1 MMNQKE
7 YSKLLLKLVQSPYG
21 GYSERMA
28 CRLLYNK
35 NSYQSFQQNIVQIDG
50 KVFIGLEGYSNYIE
64 GIPTGFFQI
73 LDKFTNGAMLVKPLP
88 KSN

>member
-1 MMNQKE
+1 MMNQAE

-35 NSYQSFQQNIVQIDG
+35 NGYLSFEKGIVKIDE
-50 KVFIGLEGYSNYIE
+50 KVFIGLEGYSSYP
-64 GIPTGFFQI
+64 GDVSTGFFHI
-73 LDKFTNGAMLVKPLP
+73 EDIHSNGAMLVKPC
-88 KSN
+88 